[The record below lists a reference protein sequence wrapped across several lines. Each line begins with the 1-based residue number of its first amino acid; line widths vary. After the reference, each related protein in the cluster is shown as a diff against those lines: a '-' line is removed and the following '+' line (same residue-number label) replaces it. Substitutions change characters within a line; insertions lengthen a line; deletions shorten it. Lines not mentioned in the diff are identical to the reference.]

1 MESDHN
7 RIVQQVCGWIP
18 LIALP
23 AIAIAFG
30 RLLEPWAFMW
40 SLSFALFFGLK
51 WVTWWQARSKTVH
64 NAWRSVAYLLAWPGM
79 DAEAFLDSTQQV
91 SSPAASRWLGPA
103 FKTCLGITLLW
114 VVAREIPERD
124 ALLRGWTGM
133 VGIILILHFGSFEMI
148 ALFWQHLG
156 IRAEPIM
163 RNPLGS
169 TSLAEFWGKRW
180 NLGFRQLAHE
190 LIFRPAHRR
199 VGVGTAGFL
208 VFLVSGLIHD
218 LVISVPA
225 RGGYGLPTLYFAIQ
239 GVGVSIER
247 SALGKSLGLT
257 AGFRGWCFM
266 SIFLLAPVFWL
277 FHPWFVSRV
286 ILPFMRVIHA

>member
-1 MESDHN
+1 MESDDN

-18 LIALP
+18 LFVLP
-23 AIAIAFG
+23 ATAVAFG
-30 RLLEPWAFMW
+30 RLLPPWAFMW
-40 SLSFALFFGLK
+40 VLSSAIFFSLK
-51 WVTWWQARSKTVH
+51 WVTWWQARTHTAHTV
-64 NAWRSVAYLLAWPGM
+64 WRSLGYLFAWPGM
-79 DAEAFLDSTQQV
+79 DAEAFLDSTERV
-91 SSPAASRWLGPA
+91 SPPVASRWLAPV
-103 FKTCLGITLLW
+103 FKTFLGIMLLW

-133 VGIILILHFGSFEMI
+133 AGIILILHFGSFEMM
-148 ALFWQHLG
+148 ALFWQRLG
-156 IRAEPIM
+156 INAEPIM

-169 TSLAEFWGKRW
+169 ASLVEFWGKRW

-190 LIFRPAHRR
+190 LIFRPAYRR

-247 SALGKSLGLT
+247 SAFGKSLGLT
-257 AGFRGWCFM
+257 ASVRGWCFM
-266 SIFLLAPVFWL
+266 GIFLLAPVFWL